1 MMALEICFKV
11 GGQEVNIDQ
20 IEDLLYQAMHRAI
33 QMQIEDAIIP
43 IISENSQ
50 LKVMAE
56 ITEGEQLKLNLTGND
71 QSLIEKAKSRLD
83 TKMAKFQH
91 TN

>member
-1 MMALEICFKV
+1 MAFEICFKV

-20 IEDLLYQAMHRAI
+20 IEDLLSQAMHRAI